1 MNGPVPI
8 GLSEAASSPP
18 AAVALGGKIAHVTLA
33 ILFSRIGSGFSVTT

>member
-18 AAVALGGKIAHVTLA
+18 SAVAFGGKMAHDTA
-33 ILFSRIGSGFSVTT
+33 CQ